1 MLFDVTHISSTNVV
15 SAFVCFALFFYGICN
30 FLHTDINIACSKTV
44 SIFYRFLLGWL
55 EALSFVDDKEVLKV

>member
-1 MLFDVTHISSTNVV
+1 MLFLLLFVSLYFSTGSVI
-15 SAFVCFALFFYGICN
+15 FCTLI
-30 FLHTDINIACSKTV
+30 LILRV